1 MSMSTNTIEVP
12 GVTLHTLVQKWNEEL
27 SGGYVQQLRA
37 VHEDTFVLKIHT
49 KQNTIQLII
58 ALPHLLIESARKWEN
73 AEEQPPIV
81 NATKK
86 MLDNL
91 RIVHVEQ
98 LGMDRILVL
107 RGDSANIIVELFG
120 EGNLIITNEKDIIQF
135 VHRAKE
141 WKGRTLKM
149 REKYVAPQN
158 ERKSNH
164 PLEEMLGKKIHGY
177 TLTAEKNRLQLL
189 PVFEKNSKAVPIQTI
204 FSEMEEKI
212 IEEWKK
218 PLVDSKLESQKQAL
232 RVNAERQKEL
242 LKEWEKKI
250 EAKQKEGEW
259 VYANFQEVQ
268 LLLDAVQRGLK
279 QKIPERKIV
288 DEIKKKMPYV
298 TRIDAE
304 NGTVELD
311 IHEK

>member
-1 MSMSTNTIEVP
+1 MSTNTIEVP
-12 GVTLHTLVQKWNEEL
+12 GITLHTLVQKWNEEL

-158 ERKSNH
+158 ERKNKH

-242 LKEWEKKI
+242 LREWEKKI

>member
-1 MSMSTNTIEVP
+1 MSTNTIEVP
-12 GVTLHTLVQKWNEEL
+12 GITLHTLVQKWNEEL

-158 ERKSNH
+158 ERKNKH

-189 PVFEKNSKAVPIQTI
+189 PVFEKNSKAGPIQTI

-242 LKEWEKKI
+242 LREWEKKI

>member
-1 MSMSTNTIEVP
+1 MSTNTIEVP
-12 GVTLHTLVQKWNEEL
+12 GITLHTLVQKWNEEL

-158 ERKSNH
+158 ERKNKH

>member
-1 MSMSTNTIEVP
+1 MSTNTIEVP
-12 GVTLHTLVQKWNEEL
+12 GITLHTLVQKWNEEL

-242 LKEWEKKI
+242 LREWEKKI

>member
-1 MSMSTNTIEVP
+1 MNVNSIEVP
-12 GVTLHTLVQKWNEEL
+12 GVTLHTLVQKWNDEL

-37 VHEDTFVLKIHT
+37 VHDDTFMLKIHT

-58 ALPHLLIESARKWEN
+58 ALPHVMIESARKWETT
-73 AEEQPPIV
+73 EEQPPIV

-86 MLDNL
+86 ILDNL

-158 ERKSNH
+158 ERKSKH
-164 PLEEMLGKKIHGY
+164 PLEEMLGKKIFGY
-177 TLTAEKNRLQLL
+177 TLTSEKNRLQLL
-189 PVFEKNSKAVPIQTI
+189 PVFEKNPHAKSIQTI
-204 FSEMEEKI
+204 FTEMEEKI

-259 VYANFQEVQ
+259 VYAHFQEVQ

-288 DEIKKKMPYV
+288 DEIKKKIPHLARV
-298 TRIDAE
+298 DAE
-304 NGTVELD
+304 NGTIELD
-311 IHEK
+311 VNEK

>member
-1 MSMSTNTIEVP
+1 MSTNTIEVP

-158 ERKSNH
+158 ERKNKH